1 MGMEKRKALLI
12 GNNDYKNVSRLN
24 GCINDITGIKRLLET
39 HGKGDPNFSVRT
51 LQDGSNK
58 RMKDAIENLLNE
70 KRAPEVALL
79 YYSGHGYVDEDGGY
93 LCGIDASKGDVGIS
107 MSWLGAIV
115 NRSKIREITIIL
127 DCCHAGTMLEMSSE
141 HGLTNIREGVT
152 MLAATTSDDTATE
165 FCAKGIFSS
174 ILIDGLGGA
183 AADILGHVTAVGL
196 YNNAESLLSPWDQTP
211 VFKSSVSR
219 LAPLRYCLPAVR
231 KRVLRLLANQ
241 EFFPSKDSKLKLS
254 RNLLEDNS
262 MVGDSGLSMRMI
274 LSGFDRAGL
283 LAFEDRKAFLQAIF
297 DGDECWLS
305 PYGEH
310 FWELVKNKRI

>member
-1 MGMEKRKALLI
+1 MERRKALLI
-12 GNNDYKNVSRLN
+12 GNNKYKNVSKLS
-24 GCINDITGIKRLLET
+24 GCINDVTGIKELLEK

-51 LQDGSNK
+51 LKNGSNQK
-58 RMKDAIENLLNE
+58 MKSAIEELLNE

-93 LCGIDASKGDVGIS
+93 LCGVDAAKNDVGIS
-107 MSWLGAIV
+107 MSWLGAIL
-115 NRSKIREITIIL
+115 NKSKIREITVIL
-127 DCCHAGTMLEMSSE
+127 DCCHAGSMLELSSE

-152 MLAATTSDDTATE
+152 ILAATTSDDVSVE
-165 FCAKGIFSS
+165 FCGKGIFTS

-196 YNNAESLLSPWDQTP
+196 YNNAESLLSPWQQTP

-219 LAPLRYCLPAVR
+219 LTPLRYCLPPVR
-231 KRVLRLLANQ
+231 KRALRLLANP
-241 EFFPSKDSKLKLS
+241 ELFPSKDSKIKLNKS
-254 RNLLEDNS
+254 LMN
-262 MVGDSGLSMRMI
+262 DSSIVEGSELSMLMI

-283 LAFEDRKAFLQAIF
+283 LTVKDRKPFLQAIL
-297 DGDECWLS
+297 DGDDCSLS